1 MTIESKQESVPV
13 CESPR
18 SSKLMDSM
26 KLVASVALL
35 VSSVA
40 TYQSTVAQSS
50 TRQSTVAN
58 ADVRRRL
65 SSLSNLPTYMQDL
78 KNDLDD
84 RKKLFDETPPE
95 EVKYWFEYTGP
106 LQVSH
111 ITDVT
116 ILNYTRPTFKLNNAD
131 FYFFSF

>member
-1 MTIESKQESVPV
+1 MAIESNQESVPV
-13 CESPR
+13 RESPR
-18 SSKLMDSM
+18 RSKLMESM

-40 TYQSTVAQSS
+40 TYQSTIVEQSS
-50 TRQSTVAN
+50 STVAN

-65 SSLSNLPTYMQDL
+65 SSLSDLPTYMEGL
-78 KNDLDD
+78 KQDLDD

-111 ITDVT
+111 CA
-116 ILNYTRPTFKLNNAD
+116 LCHHLEL
-131 FYFFSF
+131 